1 MYMAGTRHFWWW
13 LGVRPIDRA
22 NVDSLLE
29 AKCSVAMVPG
39 GISETMVMQ
48 PGTCDLLQPC
58 DSGLVL
64 AHEMFQLAPTVCQR
78 TMIVW

>member
-22 NVDSLLE
+22 NVDSLLR
-29 AKCSVAMVPG
+29 AKHSVAMVPG

-48 PGTCDLLQPC
+48 AGMLR
-58 DSGLVL
+58 
-64 AHEMFQLAPTVCQR
+64 QR
-78 TMIVW
+78 YIKSRFNR

>member
-1 MYMAGTRHFWWW
+1 MAGTRHFWWW

-29 AKCSVAMVPG
+29 AKQSVAMVPG

-48 PGTCDLLQPC
+48 PGALLHGSQI
-58 DSGLVL
+58 L
-64 AHEMFQLAPTVCQR
+64 VCQQ
-78 TMIVW
+78 TELLSIVPH